1 MVRAITTIVCSLLL
15 LLSFSCS
22 REDTGPQETIPGSG
36 IVTFTAMTGQG
47 ETRSSQEGSFETG
60 DAIGVFA
67 IEPKTGVYWAVNN
80 KYTYDGQKFK
90 PEAEA
95 DNIIVTVGTDF
106 DFMCITLQDRADRYN
121 RDLPY
126 RRQPERKGGLDFRG
140 LHDSDLYRSYPGLH
154 GPTEFQTQDVDR
166 RGQDR

>member
-1 MVRAITTIVCSLLL
+1 M
-15 LLSFSCS
+15 SFSCS
-22 REDTGPQETIPGSG
+22 REDTGPQETIPDSG

-106 DFMCITLQDRADRYN
+106 DFYVYYPFKAGQTDITGISHTAGNQSDKPGMALGR
-121 RDLPY
+121 
-126 RRQPERKGGLDFRG
+126 
-140 LHDSDLYRSYPGLH
+140 LHDSDLYRSYPELH
-154 GPTEFQTQDVDR
+154 GPTAFQTQDVDR

>member
-95 DNIIVTVGTDF
+95 DNIIVTVFPPAGTLSPGKGQETQVSQA
-106 DFMCITLQDRADRYN
+106 CSRVNRKPTGGRQACTLSGSTPQ
-121 RDLPY
+121 
-126 RRQPERKGGLDFRG
+126 RRISFR
-140 LHDSDLYRSYPGLH
+140 
-154 GPTEFQTQDVDR
+154 
-166 RGQDR
+166 

>member
-1 MVRAITTIVCSLLL
+1 MPDKGL
-15 LLSFSCS
+15 
-22 REDTGPQETIPGSG
+22 
-36 IVTFTAMTGQG
+36 VTFTAMTEQG

-106 DFMCITLQDRADRYN
+106 DFYVYYPFKTGQTDITGISHTAGNQNEKAGWISADFV
-121 RDLPY
+121 LIVPY
-126 RRQPERKGGLDFRG
+126 GIEMEMAEGLAVRV
-140 LHDSDLYRSYPGLH
+140 
-154 GPTEFQTQDVDR
+154 TEY
-166 RGQDR
+166 

>member
-22 REDTGPQETIPGSG
+22 REDTGPQETIPDSG

-90 PEAEA
+90 PETEA

-106 DFMCITLQDRADRYN
+106 DFYVYYPIGIYIFYRLCPKNIFLLNKQRITLSNNTGYQHVVQIIRF
-121 RDLPY
+121 L
-126 RRQPERKGGLDFRG
+126 
-140 LHDSDLYRSYPGLH
+140 
-154 GPTEFQTQDVDR
+154 
-166 RGQDR
+166 

>member
-80 KYTYDGQKFK
+80 KYTYLSL
-90 PEAEA
+90 
-95 DNIIVTVGTDF
+95 IHI
-106 DFMCITLQDRADRYN
+106 
-121 RDLPY
+121 
-126 RRQPERKGGLDFRG
+126 
-140 LHDSDLYRSYPGLH
+140 
-154 GPTEFQTQDVDR
+154 
-166 RGQDR
+166 

>member
-1 MVRAITTIVCSLLL
+1 MSAV
-15 LLSFSCS
+15 SFCCCPFPAAGKIPG
-22 REDTGPQETIPGSG
+22 RRKPIPGSG

-106 DFMCITLQDRADRYN
+106 DFYVYYPFKTGQTDITG
-121 RDLPY
+121 DLPY